1 MREYG
6 LTILVAAAV
15 TYLFTPLVRRFAVA
29 VGAEHR
35 GRARDVHTEPV
46 PLLGGIAMYLG
57 LAAALLVASRLTHL
71 STVFVGTRVGSGL
84 LLAGGLVVLMGF
96 VDDRWGLGAIT
107 KLAGQ
112 VGAGAILVWSGA
124 VVAWLPVPG
133 GGTLSLTS
141 DQQTVLTILVV
152 VVTINAVNFI
162 DGLDGLAA
170 GIVGIGAAA
179 FFLYYYT
186 LTKRLGLDEQTNP
199 ALASAILAGVC
210 LGFLPHNFHPARIF
224 MGDTGS
230 MLLGLL
236 LAYAPISSLASLD
249 PNTLTNPAAYS
260 GGTVNR
266 FPEILPL
273 LVPAIIMLIPYA
285 DLLLAVV
292 RRTRAGQSPFS
303 ADKKHL
309 QHRLLAIGHSH
320 RASVLIMYLWAALFA
335 GTVVLLSIMRT
346 KLLVLAFVT
355 LAGVLVLLLAS
366 MPRLRPWNRRGQL
379 RLAPNVAGPAP
390 SGGPGRAGAPVS
402 SGLSASSAG
411 GGSTA
416 RTGTVPGLAS
426 PASSAPPGSPMESR
440 IPAAAGTSAQS
451 RRRADRGAS
460 LDRGPGVD
468 PGLGLDRGPG
478 VDPGLGLDR
487 GASLDRG
494 PGVDPGAGGKPGPG
508 SYPPGRGDGDAP
520 YGAAGLGDAGHGNA
534 AGSPEQSRP
543 GPLWDANPA
552 PAAWDGRRSG
562 PARDA
567 DPSGPGWDADP
578 SGPGW
583 DASPSGPGWD
593 ADRARPSLDASPS
606 GPGWDA
612 DPARPSLDA
621 DPSGPGWDADPA
633 GPAWDADPSRPSW
646 DASPAGPGWD
656 ADPSGPAWD
665 LLPAEQ
671 SQPSEAAWDA
681 RSSAVAWDAGPAA
694 REPEAGPS
702 AEAWP
707 VPDGLAAPSNGAP
720 SDRTPSIGATSSGA
734 PPSGPAERDES
745 AEWYPGRNPGPPDT
759 GRPDTGGSDTG
770 RPATGRPDS
779 GHPDSGLPDADGLT
793 AGRPDSE
800 PPDSAQ
806 WYPGRPDSEQRD
818 SGWWDA
824 RPPDAG
830 PGNGGP
836 GNAGPYDGGSLADP
850 RDASIY
856 AAPPPEAAYRDVGPQ
871 DLDPLP
877 AAPGRDQPGAPRAAR
892 PVTGDGDEYDEDSE
906 SPLLPWR
913 LP

>member
-15 TYLFTPLVRRFAVA
+15 TYLFTPLVRRFAIA
-29 VGAEHR
+29 VGAKHAA
-35 GRARDVHTEPV
+35 RARDVHTDPV

-71 STVFVGTRVGSGL
+71 STVFMGTRVFSGL
-84 LLAGGLVVLMGF
+84 LLAGGVVVLMGF

-112 VGAGAILVWSGA
+112 VAAGAILVWSGA
-124 VVAWLPVPG
+124 VVAWLPYPG

-170 GIVGIGAAA
+170 GIVGIGGAA

-249 PNTLTNPAAYS
+249 PNTLAGPSAYS

-320 RASVLIMYLWAALFA
+320 RASVLIMYLWAVLFA

-346 KLLVLAFVT
+346 KLLVLVFVT

-390 SGGPGRAGAPVS
+390 SGGPGRPAVPVS
-402 SGLSASSAG
+402 SGPSASSAG
-411 GGSTA
+411 VGPSAGARSSA
-416 RTGTVPGLAS
+416 RTGTVPGLAT

-440 IPAAAGTSAQS
+440 IPAAAGTSAQG
-451 RRRADRGAS
+451 RRRADRGASLDRGLGADPGPGVDRGAS

-468 PGLGLDRGPG
+468 PGPG
-478 VDPGLGLDR
+478 VDR

-494 PGVDPGAGGKPGPG
+494 PGADPEAGREPGPG
-508 SYPPGRGDGDAP
+508 SYPPGRGDVDAQ
-520 YGAAGLGDAGHGNA
+520 YGAAGLGDAGHGNV

-543 GPLWDANPA
+543 GSPWDAKPA

-562 PARDA
+562 PAR
-567 DPSGPGWDADP
+567 GADP

-593 ADRARPSLDASPS
+593 ASPS

-612 DPARPSLDA
+612 G
-621 DPSGPGWDADPA
+621 PSG
-633 GPAWDADPSRPSW
+633 S
-646 DASPAGPGWD
+646 
-656 ADPSGPAWD
+656 AWD
-665 LLPAEQ
+665 LRPAEQ

-681 RSSAVAWDAGPAA
+681 RSSAAAWDAGPAA
-694 REPEAGPS
+694 REPEARPS

-707 VPDGLAAPSNGAP
+707 VPDGLAAPSDRAP
-720 SDRTPSIGATSSGA
+720 SNGATSSGA
-734 PPSGPAERDES
+734 PAVRPS
-745 AEWYPGRNPGPPDT
+745 
-759 GRPDTGGSDTG
+759 
-770 RPATGRPDS
+770 
-779 GHPDSGLPDADGLT
+779 
-793 AGRPDSE
+793 
-800 PPDSAQ
+800 
-806 WYPGRPDSEQRD
+806 
-818 SGWWDA
+818 
-824 RPPDAG
+824 
-830 PGNGGP
+830 
-836 GNAGPYDGGSLADP
+836 
-850 RDASIY
+850 
-856 AAPPPEAAYRDVGPQ
+856 
-871 DLDPLP
+871 
-877 AAPGRDQPGAPRAAR
+877 RAA
-892 PVTGDGDEYDEDSE
+892 
-906 SPLLPWR
+906 
-913 LP
+913 

>member
-71 STVFVGTRVGSGL
+71 STVFMGTRVGSGL

-186 LTKRLGLDEQTNP
+186 LTKRLGLDEQTGP

-249 PNTLTNPAAYS
+249 PNTLTNPSAYS

-309 QHRLLAIGHSH
+309 QHLLLAIGHSH

-379 RLAPNVAGPAP
+379 RLATNVAGPVP
-390 SGGPGRAGAPVS
+390 SAGPGRPGAPVS
-402 SGLSASSAG
+402 SGPPASFAGAGLSAGAGSPAGAGPSAG
-411 GGSTA
+411 AGSSA
-416 RTGTVPGLAS
+416 RTGAVPGLVW
-426 PASSAPPGSPMESR
+426 PASSVPPGSPVESR
-440 IPAAAGTSAQS
+440 IPAAAGTSAQ
-451 RRRADRGAS
+451 RRRRVDRSASLDRGPVVDPGVSVDRGAS
-460 LDRGPGVD
+460 LDRGPVVD
-468 PGLGLDRGPG
+468 PE
-478 VDPGLGLDR
+478 
-487 GASLDRG
+487 
-494 PGVDPGAGGKPGPG
+494 AGSEPGPG
-508 SYPPGRGDGDAP
+508 LLHPGRRDQQ
-520 YGAAGLGDAGHGNA
+520 YGTAGLRDAGHGNA
-534 AGSPEQSRP
+534 AGSLEQSRP
-543 GPLWDANPA
+543 GSPWDAKPA
-552 PAAWDGRRSG
+552 PAAWDARRSN

-567 DPSGPGWDADP
+567 SP

-593 ADRARPSLDASPS
+593 ADPS

-612 DPARPSLDA
+612 DPTGPGREADPSGSAWDLRPSGPARAA
-621 DPSGPGWDADPA
+621 DPSGPGWDA
-633 GPAWDADPSRPSW
+633 S
-646 DASPAGPGWD
+646 
-656 ADPSGPAWD
+656 PSGSAWG
-665 LLPAEQ
+665 LRPAEQ
-671 SQPSEAAWDA
+671 S
-681 RSSAVAWDAGPAA
+681 R
-694 REPEAGPS
+694 
-702 AEAWP
+702 
-707 VPDGLAAPSNGAP
+707 
-720 SDRTPSIGATSSGA
+720 
-734 PPSGPAERDES
+734 
-745 AEWYPGRNPGPPDT
+745 
-759 GRPDTGGSDTG
+759 
-770 RPATGRPDS
+770 
-779 GHPDSGLPDADGLT
+779 
-793 AGRPDSE
+793 
-800 PPDSAQ
+800 
-806 WYPGRPDSEQRD
+806 
-818 SGWWDA
+818 
-824 RPPDAG
+824 
-830 PGNGGP
+830 
-836 GNAGPYDGGSLADP
+836 
-850 RDASIY
+850 
-856 AAPPPEAAYRDVGPQ
+856 PPEAA
-871 DLDPLP
+871 
-877 AAPGRDQPGAPRAAR
+877 
-892 PVTGDGDEYDEDSE
+892 
-906 SPLLPWR
+906 
-913 LP
+913 

>member
-15 TYLFTPLVRRFAVA
+15 TYLFTPLVRRFAIA

-71 STVFVGTRVGSGL
+71 STVFMGTRVGSGL
-84 LLAGGLVVLMGF
+84 LLAGGVVVLMGF

-112 VGAGAILVWSGA
+112 VAAGAILVWSGA
-124 VVAWLPVPG
+124 VVAWLPSPG

-170 GIVGIGAAA
+170 GIVGIGGAA

-249 PNTLTNPAAYS
+249 PNTLAGPSAYS

-320 RASVLIMYLWAALFA
+320 RASVLIMYLWAVLFA

-346 KLLVLAFVT
+346 KLLVLVFVT

-390 SGGPGRAGAPVS
+390 SGGPGRPGAPVS
-402 SGLSASSAG
+402 SGPSASSPG
-411 GGSTA
+411 VGPSA
-416 RTGTVPGLAS
+416 RAGTVPRLATS
-426 PASSAPPGSPMESR
+426 ASSAPPGSPMESR
-440 IPAAAGTSAQS
+440 IPAAAGTSAQG

-460 LDRGPGVD
+460 LDRGLGVD
-468 PGLGLDRGPG
+468 PGP
-478 VDPGLGLDR
+478 GLDR

-494 PGVDPGAGGKPGPG
+494 LGVDPGPGLDRGASLDRGSGVDPETGGEPGSG
-508 SYPPGRGDGDAP
+508 SYPPGRGNVDAQ
-520 YGAAGLGDAGHGNA
+520 YGAAGLGEAGHGNA

-543 GPLWDANPA
+543 GPLWDVKPA

-562 PARDA
+562 SARATDPSGPGGNVEPSGPGWDASPSGPGSDADPSGPGWDPPGPGWEPDPARPSRGADPARPSWDA
-567 DPSGPGWDADP
+567 SPSGPGWDADP

-583 DASPSGPGWD
+583 DASPS
-593 ADRARPSLDASPS
+593 ASARDL
-606 GPGWDA
+606 
-612 DPARPSLDA
+612 RP
-621 DPSGPGWDADPA
+621 
-633 GPAWDADPSRPSW
+633 
-646 DASPAGPGWD
+646 
-656 ADPSGPAWD
+656 
-665 LLPAEQ
+665 EQQ

-681 RSSAVAWDAGPAA
+681 ESAA
-694 REPEAGPS
+694 REPGARPS
-702 AEAWP
+702 AETWP
-707 VPDGLAAPSNGAP
+707 VPDGLTAPSNGAP
-720 SDRTPSIGATSSGA
+720 SNGAPSNGGPSDRAPSIGATSSGV
-734 PPSGPAERDES
+734 PPSGPAERDEP
-745 AEWYPGRNPGPPDT
+745 AQWYPGRNPGLPDT
-759 GRPDTGGSDTG
+759 GRLETGGSDTG
-770 RPATGRPDS
+770 RPGT
-779 GHPDSGLPDADGLT
+779 GHPDSGLPGADGLT
-793 AGRPDSE
+793 A
-800 PPDSAQ
+800 
-806 WYPGRPDSEQRD
+806 GRPDSEQRD

-824 RPPDAG
+824 RSPYAD
-830 PGNGGP
+830 P

-850 RDASIY
+850 HDASLY

-877 AAPGRDQPGAPRAAR
+877 AAPGRDQPGAPGTGR
-892 PVTGDGDEYDEDSE
+892 PVNRDGDEYDEGLE

-913 LP
+913 RP